1 MDRTRRELLG
11 MAVAGGTGLLA
22 GCAGSGRSAQ
32 ETTKTTTAETMTEAQ
47 QTTTTER
54 TDQQTDGYAVEVRTH
69 PEHGVILTDA
79 EGMTLY
85 LFTQDKAGES
95 VCYGDCAEAW
105 PPLVV
110 DGSPNIPDGLPG
122 KFDTTERRDGSMQ
135 VTYGGMPLY
144 YFVSDTAPGD
154 ATGQGV
160 NDVWFVVNPS
170 CGGAARATT
179 TEGEGTAQT
188 TTDDG
193 PSY

>member
-1 MDRTRRELLG
+1 MKRTRRELLG
-11 MAVAGGTGLLA
+11 IAVAGGTGLLA
-22 GCAGSGRSAQ
+22 GCASSSRSAQ
-32 ETTKTTTAETMTEAQ
+32 ETTTTDAETMTDVQ

-54 TDQQTDGYAVEVRTH
+54 TDRGTDGYTVEVRTH
-69 PEHGVILTDA
+69 PEHGVVLTDA

-85 LFTQDKAGES
+85 LFTKDEGGES

-110 DGSPNIPDGLPG
+110 DGSPNVPDGLPG
-122 KFDTTERRDGSMQ
+122 EFDTTERNDGSMQ
-135 VTYGGMPLY
+135 VRYNGMPLY
-144 YFVSDTAPGD
+144 YFVSDEAPGD

-160 NDVWFVVNPS
+160 NDVWFVVNPT
-170 CGGAARATT
+170 CDGAARTT
-179 TEGEGTAQT
+179 TEGEGTARAT